1 LYYYSKKKAREP
13 VAHVHAIT
21 SGHVIDAISGHVISG
36 HVASGDI
43 TSGSTTWH
51 HLTCDFGCAEILLMG
66 FELATLVVI
75 GTACTGSCKSNYHTT
90 ITTMTAQLRYGT
102 NHSFAY

>member
-1 LYYYSKKKAREP
+1 
-13 VAHVHAIT
+13 VHAIT
-21 SGHVIDAISGHVISG
+21 SAHVIDVISGHVISG